1 MGVRELAKESRQTAN
16 ESISLQIAVKARS
29 AVASYFSPHEHS
41 DGTDANKWCVR
52 EDESG
57 AKYGY
62 GNPARDT
69 FVRQFMRGHQKK
81 NASEYVPAKAFFAL
95 LDTPTGVK
103 GFSDEGRV
111 WFKTV
116 SSSAFYG
123 IGRMCRWAST
133 VQSVVAPHKGIEYG
147 RTLCSIGRRL
157 SQRALNC
164 ISKKIRKTNDA
175 AQAAKR
181 CRSRCSS
188 PCSTASCGVL
198 IGMVNRSPATFQNT
212 EPTNSWFTSHIF
224 CRAGAQYRFMYA
236 QPGRRWSLRMI
247 K

>member
-1 MGVRELAKESRQTAN
+1 MVPMRTSDAYEKTSLGRSTDTEILLETRSYVNSCVDTRRRTLRSTYQQKFFTRFSILRLALRDSAMKVVCGSRLYLRLPFTVLEGCVAGPVP
-16 ESISLQIAVKARS
+16 SKVSLLHIK
-29 AVASYFSPHEHS
+29 P
-41 DGTDANKWCVR
+41 
-52 EDESG
+52 
-57 AKYGY
+57 
-62 GNPARDT
+62 
-69 FVRQFMRGHQKK
+69 
-81 NASEYVPAKAFFAL
+81 
-95 LDTPTGVK
+95 
-103 GFSDEGRV
+103 
-111 WFKTV
+111 
-116 SSSAFYG
+116 SS
-123 IGRMCRWAST
+123 M
-133 VQSVVAPHKGIEYG
+133 G

-212 EPTNSWFTSHIF
+212 EPTNSWFTSHTF

-236 QPGRRWSLRMI
+236 QLGRRWSLRMI